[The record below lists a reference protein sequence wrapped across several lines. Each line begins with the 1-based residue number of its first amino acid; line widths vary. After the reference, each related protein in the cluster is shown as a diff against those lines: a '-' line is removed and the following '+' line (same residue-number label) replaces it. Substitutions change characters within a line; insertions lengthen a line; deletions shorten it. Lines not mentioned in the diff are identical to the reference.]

1 MKLLFI
7 VNPISGGV
15 DKESFLKEAES
26 ICKNYGIKYD
36 IFKTTGI
43 NDHEEALKVLHDS
56 KPDKVI
62 SVGGDGTTL
71 FTSILLLDTD
81 YPMGIIPLGSAN
93 GMATELYVKP
103 SPIEAFKDI
112 IMSDIV
118 KGLDILL
125 INNEHYT
132 LHVGDVGINASIVDS
147 YEKDKNRGMATYAKY
162 FIEELKNTKPFPVTV
177 ITDDETVSTKVFM
190 SAICNSRKYGTGV
203 PLNVVGNP
211 MDGKFE
217 IVLNEEINLS
227 SLLKAGLSSFDEKY
241 FDHQSSRVLMTSK
254 AELIYDEPRLLQLDG
269 EVIGKFKTLNVELLA
284 GAVNLITTGRN
295 KYIKGNIAKASPAR
309 PTQVKRSHRKR
320 NSKN

>member
-15 DKESFLKEAES
+15 DKEPFLKEAKA
-26 ICKNYGIKYD
+26 ICKNYGLKYD
-36 IFKTTGI
+36 IFKTTGV
-43 NDHEEALKVLHDS
+43 NDKEEALKVLHES

-71 FTSILLLDTD
+71 FTSILLLETD

-93 GMATELYVKP
+93 GMATELFVKP

-112 IMSDIV
+112 IMSDMV
-118 KGLDILL
+118 EGLDILL
-125 INNEHYT
+125 INNKHYT
-132 LHVGDVGINASIVDS
+132 LHIGDVGINASIVDS
-147 YEKDKNRGMATYAKY
+147 YEKDKNRGMVTYAKY
-162 FIEELKNTKPFPVTV
+162 FLEELTNSQPFPVTV
-177 ITDDETVSTKVFM
+177 KTDEETVSTKVYM

-241 FDHQSSRVLMTSK
+241 FDNQSSRVLMASK
-254 AELIYDEPRLLQLDG
+254 AEITFDKARLLQLDG

-284 GAVNLITTGRN
+284 GAVNLITSGRN
-295 KYIKGNIAKASPAR
+295 EYVKG
-309 PTQVKRSHRKR
+309 
-320 NSKN
+320 